1 MAITRLGGAN
11 AISGTIPV
19 SVGGTGVTT
28 DANLANTGN
37 LVKLSSVSA
46 SNDVTLSFDSSLI
59 TDTYEVYK
67 LIYRNVRPT
76 VDGAGG
82 LMEFSSDNGSSYISS
97 GYYRNV
103 MYAFSTNSSGSTV
116 LYKTSQTDAH
126 MKFGGF
132 AVGFGG
138 LNREQASGHIDFYNL
153 RNNTNGKAMNIF
165 TTYESSGGGSGMNF
179 GTYYFD
185 DASVINNLRIKM
197 NSGNISIGEFALYGV
212 KT

>member
-1 MAITRLGGAN
+1 MALSKIDVAN
-11 AISGTIPV
+11 MLTGTAPV
-19 SVGGTGVTT
+19 ANGGTGVTSA
-28 DANLANTGN
+28 DEIGN
-37 LVKLSSVSA
+37 LVKLSSASA
-46 SNDVTLSFDSSLI
+46 NNDATLSFDSSLI

-76 VDGAGG
+76 VDAAGG
-82 LMEFSSDNGSSYISS
+82 LIEFSSDNGSSYISS

-103 MYAFSTNSSGSTV
+103 MYAFSTNSNDSTV
-116 LYKTSQTDAH
+116 FYKTNQADST
-126 MKFGGF
+126 MKFGG
-132 AVGFGG
+132 VSGG
-138 LNREQASGHIDFYNL
+138 LGGLSRAQASGHIDFYNF

-165 TTYESSGGGSGMNF
+165 STYESSGGGSGMNF